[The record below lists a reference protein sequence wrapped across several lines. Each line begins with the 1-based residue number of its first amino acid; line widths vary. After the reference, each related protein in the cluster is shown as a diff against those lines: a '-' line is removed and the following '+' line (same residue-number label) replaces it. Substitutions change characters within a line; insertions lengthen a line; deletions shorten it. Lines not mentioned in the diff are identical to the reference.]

1 MANITSEAAPT
12 LKQDGIIT
20 EKNYDENYM
29 TINIWKERGINM
41 EVTTFSL
48 LS

>member
-1 MANITSEAAPT
+1 MASITSEAAPT

-20 EKNYDENYM
+20 EKSYDENHM

-41 EVTTFSL
+41 EATTFNL